1 MFDLTKFRSH
11 RLVKKTVAAVGAL
24 LAFSVLSL
32 SSAQAAPIIVPA
44 GLNPGDTFR
53 LVFVTSTGRD
63 ATSSNIADYNAF
75 VTAAA
80 NSQAAL
86 AALGTTWT
94 AIASTATV
102 NARDNT
108 NTVPSGAG
116 GSLGVP
122 IYRLDGNQVVSSYD
136 DLWDGTIDLPIAF
149 DEAGNLAFDV
159 NPEEGAN
166 VWTGTALDGTTDPI
180 GALGTLLPR
189 YGVTE
194 FPTSG
199 TWITAGT
206 FSQNFDPRLY
216 AISGIITVAEPG
228 ALSLMALGLVG
239 LGVARRRA
247 AKTRMSSMN
256 LT

>member
-1 MFDLTKFRSH
+1 MFDLSIFRARH
-11 RLVKKTVAAVGAL
+11 IVKKTVTGAGALVALAAV
-24 LAFSVLSL
+24 SL
-32 SSAQAAPIIVPA
+32 TGAQAAPITIPT
-44 GLNPGDTFR
+44 GLNPGDTYR

-63 ATSSNIADYNAF
+63 GTSSNIADYNAF

-108 NTVPSGAG
+108 STVPSGAG

-122 IYRLDGNQVVSSYD
+122 IYRLNGDLVVSSYD
-136 DLWDGTIDLPIAF
+136 DLWDGTIDVPIAF
-149 DEAGNLAFDV
+149 DEAGKLAVDEFLM
-159 NPEEGAN
+159 EGVN
-166 VWTGTALDGTTDPI
+166 VWTGSALDGTTDPI
-180 GALGTLLPR
+180 GALGTLFPR
-189 YGVTE
+189 YGVTD

-206 FSQNFDPRLY
+206 QTQLFDPRLY
-216 AISGIITVAEPG
+216 AISGVLTIAEPG
-228 ALSLMALGLVG
+228 SLTLLALSLAG
-239 LGVARRRA
+239 LGIARRRRA
-247 AKTRMSSMN
+247 AKSIS
-256 LT
+256 